1 MYRAF
6 NTSRPKRKLIITLVN
21 EKINI
26 YSKSFSITFNS
37 EFIDELKRSSSL
49 RRKTVSYKVFIDN
62 KEKQLICPML
72 KSDDKKNIVICPSI
86 KLPNRKYPV
95 YVYIYAVI
103 LYLSSGLSMRKVAL
117 KVRTK
122 FGLENFSHSTLS
134 RVLNKLY
141 LNAEEI
147 AMLSDSDDFE
157 APQTAI
163 KTRPCWKETQL
174 EKYQLLHK
182 TLSQILDPDK
192 YMDFSSLLSYQFYE
206 RYHKYLI

>member
-1 MYRAF
+1 MYLAF

-21 EKINI
+21 EKINMF
-26 YSKSFSITFNS
+26 SDSFNITFNA
-37 EFIDELKRSSSL
+37 EFIDELKSSSSL
-49 RRKTVSYKVFIDN
+49 RRKTVLYKVFIDN

-86 KLPNRKYPV
+86 KLPNRRYPV
-95 YVYIYAVI
+95 YVYVYAVI
-103 LYLSSGLSMRKVAL
+103 LYLSSSLSMRKVAL

-134 RVLNKLY
+134 RVLNKLS

-147 AMLSDSDDFE
+147 SMLLDTDDFE
-157 APQTAI
+157 EPQTEI
-163 KTRPCWKETQL
+163 KMRPAWKETQL
-174 EKYQLLHK
+174 EKYQILHK
-182 TLSQILDPDK
+182 KLSPILDPDK

>member
-1 MYRAF
+1 MYLAF

-26 YSKSFSITFNS
+26 NSKSFTITFS
-37 EFIDELKRSSSL
+37 AEFIDELMSSSL
-49 RRKTVSYKVFIDN
+49 IRRKTASYKFFINN
-62 KEKQLICPML
+62 KEKQLVCPML

-134 RVLNKLY
+134 RVLNKLS

-147 AMLSDSDDFE
+147 SMLLDTDDFE
-157 APQTAI
+157 EPQTEI
-163 KTRPCWKETQL
+163 KMRPAWKETQL
-174 EKYQLLHK
+174 KKYQILHK
-182 TLSQILDPDK
+182 TLSPILDPDK

>member
-1 MYRAF
+1 M
-6 NTSRPKRKLIITLVN
+6 IITLVN

-26 YSKSFSITFNS
+26 FSDSFSITFKS
-37 EFIDELKRSSSL
+37 EFIDELKSSSSL

-72 KSDDKKNIVICPSI
+72 KSNDKKNIVICPSI
-86 KLPNRKYPV
+86 KLPSRKYPV

-103 LYLSSGLSMRKVAL
+103 LYLSSSLSMRKVAL

-134 RVLNKLY
+134 RVLNKLS

-147 AMLSDSDDFE
+147 ATISDGDDIE
-157 APQTAI
+157 PQTTI
-163 KTRPCWKETQL
+163 KMRPSWKETQL
-174 EKYQLLHK
+174 EKYQILHK
-182 TLSQILDPDK
+182 TLSPVLVPNK

>member
-1 MYRAF
+1 
-6 NTSRPKRKLIITLVN
+6 
-21 EKINI
+21 
-26 YSKSFSITFNS
+26 
-37 EFIDELKRSSSL
+37 
-49 RRKTVSYKVFIDN
+49 
-62 KEKQLICPML
+62 ML

-134 RVLNKLY
+134 RVLNKLS

-147 AMLSDSDDFE
+147 AMLSDADDFE
-157 APQTAI
+157 EPQI
-163 KTRPCWKETQL
+163 EIITRPFWK
-174 EKYQLLHK
+174 
-182 TLSQILDPDK
+182 
-192 YMDFSSLLSYQFYE
+192 
-206 RYHKYLI
+206 